1 MKLKSEI
8 LREEIINLA
17 TEEFLRHGFRNTSLR
32 KIAKKANKTTGAIYT
47 YFESKEDIFVEI
59 IGKQFF
65 GFLGKIQ
72 EDKFKQ
78 LSLEDKLIKLV
89 DYMFQPMKDIV
100 AEYGVNRT
108 MDFLVVSAEL
118 ARSESIKQKNRELDL
133 QTVELIREIL
143 KSEVINKTIDIDILA
158 MQIVLIIDGALLNS
172 MFMFDSLDEAEQ
184 NCKKVILQTVK
195 LIK

>member
-8 LREEIINLA
+8 LREEIINIA
-17 TEEFLRHGFRNTSLR
+17 TEEFLRNGFRNTSLR

-65 GFLGKIQ
+65 GFLGKIHK
-72 EDKFKQ
+72 DKFKQ
-78 LSLEDKLIKLV
+78 LSLENKLIQLV

-100 AEYGVNRT
+100 AQYGVNRT

-118 ARSESIKQKNRELDL
+118 ARAESLKQKNRELDL

-172 MFMFDSLDEAEQ
+172 MFLFDSLDEAEE
-184 NCKKVILQTVK
+184 NCKKVILQTLK

>member
-8 LREEIINLA
+8 LREEIINIA
-17 TEEFLRHGFRNTSLR
+17 TEEFLRNGFRNTSLR

-72 EDKFKQ
+72 KDKFKL

-100 AEYGVNRT
+100 AQYGVNRT

-118 ARSESIKQKNRELDL
+118 ARSESLKEKNRELEL
-133 QTVELIREIL
+133 Q
-143 KSEVINKTIDIDILA
+143 TIDIIEKFLESEVLKDDVDINVLA
-158 MQIVLIIDGALLNS
+158 VQIVLIIDGALLNS
-172 MFMFDSLDEAEQ
+172 MFLFDSLDEAEQ
-184 NCKKVILQTVK
+184 NCKKVILQTLK

>member
-1 MKLKSEI
+1 
-8 LREEIINLA
+8 
-17 TEEFLRHGFRNTSLR
+17 
-32 KIAKKANKTTGAIYT
+32 
-47 YFESKEDIFVEI
+47 
-59 IGKQFF
+59 
-65 GFLGKIQ
+65 
-72 EDKFKQ
+72 
-78 LSLEDKLIKLV
+78 
-89 DYMFQPMKDIV
+89 MFQPMKDIV